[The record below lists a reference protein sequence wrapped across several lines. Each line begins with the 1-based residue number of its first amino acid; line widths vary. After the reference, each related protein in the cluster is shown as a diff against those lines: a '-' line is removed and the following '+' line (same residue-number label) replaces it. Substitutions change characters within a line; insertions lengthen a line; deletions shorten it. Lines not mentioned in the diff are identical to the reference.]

1 MAMTGNEAGQGKQ
14 AERLRELRI
23 KAGLDPEGLAD
34 QIGISAAW
42 YEDLEREPDG
52 LEDSLD
58 LTQWRKLAVL
68 LTVGMGFL
76 ITGAVLP
83 DEILPL
89 SFQEVARR
97 ARAYLE
103 HASLEELETK
113 TGWEMGAFLK
123 RPAQEGWEQRVPFFR
138 DLCRELKADWRGV
151 LKYCESIREE

>member
-1 MAMTGNEAGQGKQ
+1 METDRPENQ
-14 AERLRELRI
+14 AERLRALRI

-42 YEDLEREPDG
+42 YGDLEREPG
-52 LEDSLD
+52 ESEDSLD
-58 LTQWRKLAVL
+58 LAQWRKLAVL
-68 LTVGMGFL
+68 LGVGMGYL

-83 DEILPL
+83 DEVPSL

-103 HASLEELETK
+103 HASLEELEAK

-123 RPAQEGWEQRVPFFR
+123 RPAQEGWEQRAPFFR
-138 DLCRELKADWRGV
+138 DLCGELALDWRGV